1 MRNAECGIIKDEEIY
16 LYETIRNLGEDG
28 QAVKGL
34 LLGGS
39 FFIINYNPLFT
50 FYSVTG
56 IIIRYHKRLM
66 FHVKH

>member
-1 MRNAECGIIKDEEIY
+1 M
-16 LYETIRNLGEDG
+16 YETIKNLGEDR

-34 LLGGS
+34 SLGGEG

-56 IIIRYHKRLM
+56 IIIRYNKRLM